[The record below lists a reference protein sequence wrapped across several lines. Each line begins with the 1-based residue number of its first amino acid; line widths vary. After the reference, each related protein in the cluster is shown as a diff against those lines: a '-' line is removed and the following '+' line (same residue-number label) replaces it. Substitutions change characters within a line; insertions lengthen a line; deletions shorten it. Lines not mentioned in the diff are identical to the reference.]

1 MIELK
6 GITWNHPRG
15 YEPLIS
21 ASKEDEKH
29 HPYVT
34 IKREY
39 QRNIEGNLQL
49 WRLNNRHIYKLRN

>member
-6 GITWNHPRG
+6 GIAWDHPRG

-49 WRLNNRHIYKLRN
+49 WR